1 MARRIIARRRP
12 IADGKAINLVSM
24 IDIFTILVFFLLVNS
39 VAIAML
45 DPTSI
50 INLDLA
56 RAVAPTDT
64 LPPQKLEVTVRSDR
78 IVVGDTRGGAIAT
91 LAPTDL
97 SALRVLMIEMKR
109 RQPEQREISVLLE
122 RDVPYQNLVLV
133 LDQVRGYPVPLGDK
147 VVQAELFPVIA
158 LGDAPPLTAN
168 ATAHVA
174 APMQPAQPTQTTDVA
189 AAAAILAV
197 GIRGPDHR
205 ARAHGATPRR
215 HDQRGSALPGCGDGQ
230 TPGRVERPAHR
241 H

>member
-56 RAVAPTDT
+56 RAVAPSEA
-64 LPPQKLEVTVRSDR
+64 LPPQKLEVTVRNDR

-91 LAPTDL
+91 LSPTDL
-97 SALRVLMIEMKR
+97 PGLRVLMIEMKR

-158 LGDAPPLTAN
+158 LGDAAPLTAN
-168 ATAHVA
+168 ATAQTDAAINSANHSAVNSAGPVQSAQPRATLARPALAIVSNA
-174 APMQPAQPTQTTDVA
+174 APLNAP
-189 AAAAILAV
+189 
-197 GIRGPDHR
+197 
-205 ARAHGATPRR
+205 
-215 HDQRGSALPGCGDGQ
+215 
-230 TPGRVERPAHR
+230 RPAEQLL
-241 H
+241 